1 MEEVASQVLWFSLIL
16 FYLHLLGA
24 SPEIS
29 EIKRHGPCPHG
40 APATWQ
46 ERHINASS
54 YSRQSSCLREGMTKS
69 FQVGDKE
76 RGGRDVSPQR
86 RNCLGRASKHEWETE
101 C

>member
-1 MEEVASQVLWFSLIL
+1 MEEVASQVLWFSLTL

-54 YSRQSSCLREGMTKS
+54 
-69 FQVGDKE
+69 
-76 RGGRDVSPQR
+76 
-86 RNCLGRASKHEWETE
+86 
-101 C
+101 